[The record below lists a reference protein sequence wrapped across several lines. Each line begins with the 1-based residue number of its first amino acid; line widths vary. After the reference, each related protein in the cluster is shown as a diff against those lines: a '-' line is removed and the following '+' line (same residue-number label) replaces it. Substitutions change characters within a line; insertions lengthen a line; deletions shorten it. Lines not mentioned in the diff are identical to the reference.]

1 MGDGQPLQYPGR
13 LASRPSS
20 LFSFLPEPAVSVS
33 IFDSFLT
40 TSEIIQVFDD
50 APVLQ
55 AMLRFEVALA
65 EAQAEEGVIP
75 AEAARVIARHGDI
88 ADYDVQ
94 AIIVASRRA
103 GSMAIPLVKA
113 LTKAVGED
121 DESAATHVHWG
132 STSQDVIDTG
142 MVLATRDALRL
153 IDGALLSLAGR
164 LLDLADQHLHT
175 PVLARTLMQPAQVTS
190 LGCKFTT
197 WAAPLVRARRHLKEA
212 ADRALQL
219 QLGGAVGTLAVM
231 GDKGPAVA
239 RRVAAELGLR
249 APDAA
254 WHTQRDEWVRLGLEV
269 AVLAGSLGK
278 LATDFSLMAQGE
290 IAELAEPAGA
300 GRGGSTAMPH
310 KRNPVSCMT
319 ALAAAGRVPQRAA
332 ALLANM
338 GQQHERGLGNWQA
351 ELAEWPGLFISTHGA
366 LEAMREAI
374 EGLHI
379 DTARM
384 QRNIDALQGL
394 VYAEAVSVYLASAV
408 GKPQAHKLM
417 EELTGRAVSEA
428 RPLGDV
434 VAEAV
439 RGDAQLADK
448 LDLARLQALFDP
460 RIANANAAELAR
472 EQIPQLRT
480 ALSLD

>member
-1 MGDGQPLQYPGR
+1 
-13 LASRPSS
+13 
-20 LFSFLPEPAVSVS
+20 VSVS

-50 APVLQ
+50 EAVLQ

-65 EAQAEEGVIP
+65 NAQAQEGVIP
-75 AEAARVIARHGDI
+75 AEAAQVIARHGDI
-88 ADYDVQ
+88 AAYDVQ

-113 LTKAVGED
+113 LTKAVGD
-121 DESAATHVHWG
+121 DDKSAATHVHWG

-153 IDGALLSLAGR
+153 IDTTLLSLAER

-190 LGCKFTT
+190 LGFKFTA
-197 WAAPLVRARRHLKEA
+197 WAAPLVRARRHLKA
-212 ADRALQL
+212 AAGRALQL

-231 GDKGPAVA
+231 GDKGPAVV
-239 RRVAAELGLR
+239 RRTAAELGL
-249 APDAA
+249 AVPDAA
-254 WHTQRDEWVRLGLEV
+254 WHTQRDEWVRLGLQV

-338 GQQHERGLGNWQA
+338 GQEHERGLGNWQA

-366 LEAMREAI
+366 LQAMREAI
-374 EGLHI
+374 EGVHI

-394 VYAEAVSVYLASAV
+394 VYAEAVSIYLAGAI
-408 GKPQAHKLM
+408 GKPQAHTLM
-417 EELTGRAVSEA
+417 EELTGRAVSES
-428 RPLGDV
+428 RPLGEV
-434 VAEAV
+434 VIEAV
-439 RGDAQLADK
+439 RRDEQLDSR
-448 LDLARLQALFDP
+448 LDLDALQALFDP
-460 RIANANAAELAR
+460 RVANANAAELAR
-472 EQIPQLRT
+472 AQMASLRQ
-480 ALSLD
+480 ALNEPGSPTSQP